1 MIVSMGEG
9 KQCVT
14 LKLIGRGKTD
24 HIAPMKSWV
33 ACLIVIWRILFMGA
47 VGTGYVPGV
56 DMP

>member
-9 KQCVT
+9 KQCVA
-14 LKLIGRGKTD
+14 LKLIGRGKAD
-24 HIAPMKSWV
+24 HPDEG
-33 ACLIVIWRILFMGA
+33 LGGLFDCNLANIGA